1 MLLTMTANDLDLL
14 RQFTRDQSQDAFT
27 ALVNRH
33 VKLVYSAALRQVRSP
48 QLAEEIA
55 QSVFAD
61 LARDAGKLS
70 GTGFQPVHFLT
81 AWLYQVTRRTA
92 IDVIRKESRRQLREQ
107 IAVEMN
113 DMNAT
118 ANDWTQIEPL
128 LDDALD
134 ALDET
139 DRSAI
144 LLRYLEKK
152 PLREVGEALGTSDDA
167 AQKRVS
173 RAVEQLREFFSK
185 RNVTIGTSGLAVL
198 ISANAV
204 QAAPIGLAAT
214 ISAAAILAGTAVHT
228 STIIAATKTIAMTT
242 LQKTLITATL
252 AVVAGAGI
260 YEAHQ
265 AAQLQNQIQTLQQQ
279 QVPMAEQ
286 IQQLQSNF
294 ADATNRLANL
304 LAENARLNANPHQLE
319 LLKLRSEVT
328 ILRNELVKRM
338 AASQA
343 SNHDS
348 ASDEEA
354 PYKRLAKLL
363 TQYFEEN
370 PNARIPEMNLLP
382 KDYLQVIYGLAATLA
397 AQNDPAYHGK
407 HVIDNDLIKLETNEE
422 YRRTASELRSYAE
435 SSVAPMV
442 CDALKSFL
450 QANNGAYPTS
460 VSDLQPFFTNSID
473 AAILQRYEIQ
483 PASNFSQIQS
493 KYNSSGRI
501 SGSVITPRAAVDA
514 DFDHRIII
522 GPNNY
527 MVGESGS
534 FKQ

>member
-1 MLLTMTANDLDLL
+1 MVEMHEKSDVQLL
-14 RQFTRDQSQDAFT
+14 RDYAEDGHEAAFRELVTRHADF
-27 ALVNRH
+27 VF
-33 VKLVYSAALRQVRSP
+33 SAALRQVNSP
-48 QLAEEIA
+48 DLAGDIAQGVFTDLAHKARTLAE
-55 QSVFAD
+55 QMPGS
-61 LARDAGKLS
+61 LAGWLHRSTRYAALNHLRD
-70 GTGFQPVHFLT
+70 
-81 AWLYQVTRRTA
+81 TRRRLA
-92 IDVIRKESRRQLREQ
+92 NERQAMEQLLINSESAPDWERIRP
-107 IAVEMN
+107 V
-113 DMNAT
+113 
-118 ANDWTQIEPL
+118 
-128 LDDALD
+128 LDEALD
-134 ALDET
+134 SLGDEDREAL
-139 DRSAI
+139 
-144 LLRYLEKK
+144 LLRYFKNQDF
-152 PLREVGEALGTSDDA
+152 RAVGLALGISDDT

-173 RAVEQLREFFSK
+173 RAVERLREFFSK
-185 RNVTIGTSGLAVL
+185 RNVTIGASGLVVL
-198 ISANAV
+198 ISANAI
-204 QAAPIGLAAT
+204 QAAPVGLAAT

-228 STIIAATKTIAMTT
+228 STLIAATKTIAMTT

-382 KDYLQVIYGLAATLA
+382 KDYLQSIYGLAAVLA

-407 HVIDNDLIKLETNEE
+407 RINDDDLKLETNEE
-422 YRRTASELRSYAE
+422 YRRAASELRSYAE
-435 SSVAPMV
+435 CNVAPMV
-442 CDALKSFL
+442 ADALKSFL

-460 VSDLQPFFTNSID
+460 ASNLQPFFTNSID

-493 KYNSSGRI
+493 KYDSSGRI

-522 GPNNY
+522 GLNNY